1 MRFPVFFT
9 QSLSFLN
16 YQVRMQKE
24 RGRNNATSLFRVHEL
39 PCDQQTRNLPLVDA
53 AHATAV
59 PGT

>member
-1 MRFPVFFT
+1 
-9 QSLSFLN
+9 
-16 YQVRMQKE
+16 MQKE